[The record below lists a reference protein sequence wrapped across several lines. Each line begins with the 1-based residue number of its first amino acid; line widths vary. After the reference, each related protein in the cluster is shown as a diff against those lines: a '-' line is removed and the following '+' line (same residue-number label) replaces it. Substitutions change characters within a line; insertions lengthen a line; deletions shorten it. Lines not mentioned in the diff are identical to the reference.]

1 MFFNEKIKEFLKNR
15 QHVDICFCG
24 AEIKLKKEYKIGI
37 RVTVN
42 RADLRKYLEQNGVI
56 QAMNAIF

>member
-1 MFFNEKIKEFLKNR
+1 MAQKVKAPIA
-15 QHVDICFCG
+15 DIADIF
-24 AEIKLKKEYKIGI
+24 AQNIIKKEYKIGI

-42 RADLRKYLEQNGVI
+42 RADLRKYLEQNGVL